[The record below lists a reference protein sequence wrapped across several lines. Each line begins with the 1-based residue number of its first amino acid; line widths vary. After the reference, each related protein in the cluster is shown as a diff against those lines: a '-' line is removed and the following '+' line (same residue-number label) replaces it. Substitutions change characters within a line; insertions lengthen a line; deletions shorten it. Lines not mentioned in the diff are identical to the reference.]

1 MRTSRAET
9 ARGEIKFGGAMA
21 VAVGAPYY
29 KKNPARR
36 RQARAEGANTVNG
49 FPDLKT
55 PLVAF
60 GGMANAQFARF

>member
-9 ARGEIKFGGAMA
+9 AREIKFGGAM
-21 VAVGAPYY
+21 AVGAPYY